1 MLREGL
7 ALFTDTHLTVF
18 ALVLFF
24 VTFLGVL
31 LWTYRRSAREHYESM
46 ARLPLDERNS
56 K

>member
-7 ALFTDTHLTVF
+7 AFFTDTNLTLV

-31 LWTYRRSAREHYESM
+31 LWTFRKSAREHYKDM
-46 ARLPLDERNS
+46 AKLPLDERNS